1 MSEQVVSSR
10 TPRITLSVVSIFPLL
25 SHDCR
30 KYEGEV
36 SAQIRRKL
44 VFGWLG
50 YDTAFATL

>member
-10 TPRITLSVVSIFPLL
+10 TPRIILSVVSIFPLL